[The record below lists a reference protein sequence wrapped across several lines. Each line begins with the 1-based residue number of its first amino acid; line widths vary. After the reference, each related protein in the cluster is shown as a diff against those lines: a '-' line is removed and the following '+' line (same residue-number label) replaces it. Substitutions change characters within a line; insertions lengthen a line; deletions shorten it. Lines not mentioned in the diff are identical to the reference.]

1 MKGVLVDTSVWVNHF
16 QYRNDAL
23 VSLLNADMALTH
35 PMVQGELACGT
46 PPTPRSQ
53 TLRNIALLQQSQQA
67 SLRETMDFIERE
79 KLYGLGCG
87 LVDLV
92 LLASTMITPN
102 TELWTL
108 DKRLAALCERFGV
121 MHMPATPA
129 FLP

>member
-1 MKGVLVDTSVWVNHF
+1 MRGVLVDTSVWIDHF
-16 QYRNDAL
+16 QNRNDAL
-23 VSLLNADMALTH
+23 VNLLNADMALTH
-35 PMVQGELACGT
+35 PMVEGELACGT

-53 TLRNIALLQQSQQA
+53 TLRDISLLQQCQQT
-67 SLRETMDFIERE
+67 SLRETIDFIERE

-108 DKRLAALCERFGV
+108 DKRLSALCERFGV
-121 MHMPATPA
+121 MHTPA
-129 FLP
+129 FH